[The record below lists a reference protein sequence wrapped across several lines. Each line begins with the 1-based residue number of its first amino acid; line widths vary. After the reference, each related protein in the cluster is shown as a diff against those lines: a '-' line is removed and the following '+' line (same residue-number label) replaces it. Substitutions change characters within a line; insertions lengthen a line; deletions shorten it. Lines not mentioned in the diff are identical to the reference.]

1 MNPIPLTIDA
11 YIALI
16 VVLIN
21 LVFAILILVRTSL
34 APLYTIFFFV
44 CLSNMLWNLGD
55 ALTFFSGNRFWFYLS
70 LIGSGMLPGLMF
82 HFVNTLVMKERIHF
96 RWILTAYL
104 FSALLAL
111 SSPLALFHVGIK
123 QFVDSVYWNIL
134 YLILLGPFIISGIV
148 LLFKGLQKAPSEEER
163 SRLKYIFLATL
174 IAIPTGLTDLVQL
187 FKIPVPPLGHL
198 GCLVYSSILAI
209 GVFKHRQAYDLLVQM
224 RMKLETLSEMASA
237 IAHEIRNPLTSMKGA
252 VHLLANESKN
262 LKDSNTQEYL
272 TILNEEIERLNHILI
287 NFQDLSRPLKIEKE
301 WIDVNEVIE
310 KTVRLGSTGPLQINI
325 ALELEKKLPMIQADA
340 LSLKQVFLNL
350 IKNAEEACHPEGM
363 LVIRTESDPPWVK
376 VSFSDDGPGIPSE
389 LQNRIFEPFFTTK
402 RKGMGVG
409 LAICKRII
417 EGHQGRIEVE
427 NRMPKGARFKIF
439 LPISS

>member
-1 MNPIPLTIDA
+1 MIDA
-11 YIALI
+11 YLALI
-16 VVLIN
+16 VVWIN

-82 HFVNTLVMKERIHF
+82 HFVNTLVMKERKHF

-104 FSALLAL
+104 FSAFLAL

-237 IAHEIRNPLTSMKGA
+237 IAHEIRNPLTSMKGTA
-252 VHLLANESKN
+252 NLLANELKN
-262 LKDSNTQEYL
+262 IKDPKIQEYHNII
-272 TILNEEIERLNHILI
+272 TEEIERLHHILI

-301 WIDVNEVIE
+301 LIDLNNVIE
-310 KTVRLGSTGPLQINI
+310 KTVRLAEMGVPRIRI
-325 ALELEKKLPMIQADA
+325 KLELDRNLPMVHGDA
-340 LSLKQVFLNL
+340 SSLKQVFLNL
-350 IKNAEEACHPEGM
+350 IKNAEEACRPEGE
-363 LVIRTESDPPWVK
+363 LVIKTESDSPWVK
-376 VSFSDDGPGIPSE
+376 VIFSDDGPGIPSE
-389 LQNRIFEPFFTTK
+389 LLDRIFEPFVTTK
-402 RKGMGVG
+402 PKGMGVG

-417 EGHQGRIEVE
+417 EAHYGQIEVN
-427 NRMPKGARFKIF
+427 NRVPKGAQFNIF
-439 LPISS
+439 LPASF